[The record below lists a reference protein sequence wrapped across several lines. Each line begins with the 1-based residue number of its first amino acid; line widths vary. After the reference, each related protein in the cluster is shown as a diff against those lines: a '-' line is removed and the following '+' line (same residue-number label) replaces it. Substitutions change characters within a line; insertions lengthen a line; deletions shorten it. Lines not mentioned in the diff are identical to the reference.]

1 MNKMLP
7 MLRIVLLSLICL
19 STSSYTHA
27 KEATP
32 MAENLE
38 VEKRMMNL
46 GAELRCLVC
55 QNQTIA
61 DSHADLA
68 KDLKR
73 EIREQIKLGKTDAE
87 IKAFMVERYGDF
99 ILYKPAYS
107 LKNTPLWIGP
117 GLLLIIALII
127 LVKNIRSRQK
137 AIIDTPLS
145 ESERARIDALVKNK
159 D

>member
-1 MNKMLP
+1 
-7 MLRIVLLSLICL
+7 
-19 STSSYTHA
+19 
-27 KEATP
+27 